1 MKHLRFVAAAAVLA
15 LLVGSGLAQAQRK
28 IIFDIPFQ
36 FVAGDQTMEPGK
48 YGVERAKTPGITIRD
63 TAGKSAAILMP
74 LTSLGRPELP
84 SSAELVFDD
93 VGGKMTLSEVWLGQ
107 GTDGWLV
114 LATKS
119 EHKHRALREVK

>member
-1 MKHLRFVAAAAVLA
+1 MKHLKFTVAAAVVA
-15 LLVGSGLAQAQRK
+15 LLAGSGLANAQRK
-28 IIFDIPFQ
+28 IIFDVPFQ
-36 FVAGDQTMEPGK
+36 FMAGDQTMQPGK
-48 YGVERAKTPGITIRD
+48 YGVERAKTSGITIRD

-114 LATKS
+114 LATKD
-119 EHKHRALREVK
+119 EHKHRALREMQ